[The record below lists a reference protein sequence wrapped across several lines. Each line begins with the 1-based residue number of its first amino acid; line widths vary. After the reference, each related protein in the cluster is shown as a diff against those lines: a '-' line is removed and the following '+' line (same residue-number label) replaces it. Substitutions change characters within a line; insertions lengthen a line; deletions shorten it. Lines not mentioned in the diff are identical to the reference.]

1 VPPGRL
7 RRNRR
12 RFAADDARAARSE
25 PQADSSERPFWRRAA
40 RMARPARVRMRRR
53 KPWVL
58 ARRRLFGWNVRLLTR
73 FLRYC
78 TAMRGSVLKVVRG
91 TKSDDA
97 VTGRQNRTATGMRE
111 WPSTQASSK
120 VRESTGH
127 GQTHQACRDR
137 GQHVQRKPPMVNQH
151 RWPCQ
156 ATRRATQH
164 FLNNSMRKSLCGRP
178 EMGTVACWRRV
189 FQATSR
195 IMHNLW
201 ITVWREGIRCSP
213 VAPTRATGS
222 GQEEWGRTDR
232 D

>member
-1 VPPGRL
+1 MPPGRL

-12 RFAADDARAARSE
+12 RFAADDARAARFE
-25 PQADSSERPFWRRAA
+25 PQADSSERPLWRRAA

-97 VTGRQNRTATGMRE
+97 VADRQNRTAAGMRE

-127 GQTHQACRDR
+127 GQTHQVWR
-137 GQHVQRKPPMVNQH
+137 GHGHHAQRKPPMVNQH

-156 ATRRATQH
+156 ATRRATRF
-164 FLNNSMRKSLCGRP
+164 FLKRSTMRSVFGRP
-178 EMGTVACWRRV
+178 DLRGLAVLA
-189 FQATSR
+189 SR
-195 IMHNLW
+195 L
-201 ITVWREGIRCSP
+201 SQL
-213 VAPTRATGS
+213 RALCTICG
-222 GQEEWGRTDR
+222 
-232 D
+232 